1 MVIRTY
7 TTGISLSHIPRNQR
21 GIKRKKLA
29 AIVNQLCDENTKL
42 NVNKIRESI
51 NYLMFDKLK
60 NIRVC
65 DRLNLKDVAKGKYE
79 VNAMMKDFNNASN
92 HLHSGYNQLL
102 ITSKGYLNR
111 VSKVQE
117 FMEFLQSDKIEF
129 VKWILWGRSV
139 YTNQVLSKKWK
150 VKFTYVDR
158 MMAGVHN
165 TYFEDK
171 SLPCFAL
178 DISVQ
183 EFKGELSKFIQ
194 SFKVDTENKR
204 VFLNR
209 LEKIEKLFHLKQLDL
224 SFIPLGWKNLK
235 LWLDGNGLPRT
246 YLSAFIQ
253 ILSQVYLKHY
263 MRMINTIYTAK
274 IEELLTIPFSND
286 KEYKLPYLMV
296 SGPKYVVRRVN
307 NRFSWKSMQ
316 SKGFFELEFKFLED
330 KWKDSV
336 KVRVKASRKIRL
348 LQKKDIKLNT
358 MIVMPPR
365 NGNVNI
371 HLVFSGKIEK
381 FISTKHLKPRISNMK
396 KTDVIGVDIN
406 RRGEYA
412 IVTNLNIK
420 IPDDINRLSEH
431 WDRSLVMKT
440 GYQQLLERNLGKNQW
455 EKRRIYAREID
466 NLHKKIKN
474 IRKTYHLQLANFLGQ
489 QILSSEA
496 SHLVLENLDV
506 NTMNTRGALA
516 RAITSMA
523 DDTSLYAREVLA
535 LRLVG
540 VKCKLHFV
548 SPYHT
553 STKHANCGGKIKRSS
568 GNYDIAPCDLCHK
581 MVNTHLNAAINL
593 ASSTIRS

>member
-1 MVIRTY
+1 MRSY
-7 TTGISLSHIPRNQR
+7 TTGISLSHIPSNER
-21 GIKRKKLA
+21 GIQRRKLA

-60 NIRVC
+60 SIRVC
-65 DRLNLKDVAKGKYE
+65 DTLQLKDIAKGKYG
-79 VNAMMKDFNNASN
+79 VNALMKEFNNAPN

-102 ITSKGYLNR
+102 TISKGYLDR

-117 FMEFLQSDKIEF
+117 FMKFLHNDKIEF

-139 YTNQVLSKKWK
+139 YANQVLSKKWK
-150 VKFTYVDR
+150 LKFSFVDR

-165 TYFEDK
+165 TYFVDN

-178 DISVQ
+178 DISVE
-183 EFKGELSKFIQ
+183 EFQDELSKFIQ
-194 SFKVDTENKR
+194 SFNADTDNKKT
-204 VFLNR
+204 FLNR
-209 LEKIEKLFHLKQLDL
+209 LQKIEKFIQLNQLDL
-224 SFIPLGWKNLK
+224 SFIPLAWKNLK
-235 LWLDGNGLPRT
+235 LWLDVNGFPRT
-246 YLSAFIQ
+246 YLSAFMQ

-263 MRMINTIYTAK
+263 MGMINTINTAK
-274 IEELLTIPFSND
+274 IEELLTLPFSND
-286 KEYKLPYLMV
+286 KKYKLPYLMV

-307 NRFSWKSMQ
+307 NTLSWKSMQ
-316 SKGFFELEFKFLED
+316 SHGFFELEFKFLED
-330 KWKDSV
+330 KWQDSV
-336 KVRVKASRKIRL
+336 KVRVKASRKIRIL
-348 LQKKDIKLNT
+348 LKKKDIKLNT

-371 HLVFSGKIEK
+371 HLVISGNAEE
-381 FISTKHLKPRISNMK
+381 FIATKHLGQRELNVR

-412 IVTNLNIK
+412 IVSNLDVI

-431 WDRSLVMKT
+431 WDRVLDMKAR
-440 GYQQLLERNLGKNQW
+440 YQQLLETSDNQIQK
-455 EKRRIYAREID
+455 KRTYEREIS
-466 NLHKKIKN
+466 NLHNKIRN
-474 IRKTYHLQLANFLGQ
+474 IRKSYHLQLANFLGQ
-489 QILSSEA
+489 QIFCSEA
-496 SHLVLENLDV
+496 NHLILENLDV
-506 NTMNTRGALA
+506 TTMNTRGALA

-540 VKCKLHFV
+540 VNCKLHFV
-548 SPYHT
+548 SPYGT
-553 STKHANCGGKIKRSS
+553 SKKHANCGGKIKRSS
-568 GNYDIAPCDLCHK
+568 ENYDIAPCDLCHK

>member
-1 MVIRTY
+1 MRSY
-7 TTGISLSHIPRNQR
+7 TTGISLSHIPSNER
-21 GIKRKKLA
+21 GIQRRKLA

-60 NIRVC
+60 SIRVC
-65 DRLNLKDVAKGKYE
+65 DTLQLKDIAKGKYG
-79 VNAMMKDFNNASN
+79 VNALMKEFNNAPN

-102 ITSKGYLNR
+102 TISKGYLDR

-117 FMEFLQSDKIEF
+117 FMKFLHNDKIEF

-139 YTNQVLSKKWK
+139 YANQVLSKKWK
-150 VKFTYVDR
+150 LKFSFVDR

-165 TYFEDK
+165 TYFVDN

-178 DISVQ
+178 DISVE
-183 EFKGELSKFIQ
+183 EFQDELSKFIQ
-194 SFKVDTENKR
+194 SFNADTDNKKT
-204 VFLNR
+204 FLNR
-209 LEKIEKLFHLKQLDL
+209 LQKIEKFIQLNQLDL
-224 SFIPLGWKNLK
+224 SFIPLAWKNLK
-235 LWLDGNGLPRT
+235 LWLDVNGFPRT
-246 YLSAFIQ
+246 YLSAFMQ

-263 MRMINTIYTAK
+263 MGMINTINTAK
-274 IEELLTIPFSND
+274 IEELLTLPFSND
-286 KEYKLPYLMV
+286 KKYKLPYLMV

-307 NRFSWKSMQ
+307 NTLSWKSMQ
-316 SKGFFELEFKFLED
+316 SHGFFELEFKFLED
-330 KWKDSV
+330 KWQDSV
-336 KVRVKASRKIRL
+336 KVRVKASRKIRIL
-348 LQKKDIKLNT
+348 LKKKDIKLNT

-371 HLVFSGKIEK
+371 HLVISGNAEE
-381 FISTKHLKPRISNMK
+381 FIATKHLGQRELNVR

-412 IVTNLNIK
+412 IVSNLDVI

-431 WDRSLVMKT
+431 WDRVLDMKAR
-440 GYQQLLERNLGKNQW
+440 YQQLLETSDNQIQ
-455 EKRRIYAREID
+455 KKRIYEREIS
-466 NLHKKIKN
+466 NLHNKIRN
-474 IRKTYHLQLANFLGQ
+474 IRKSYHLQLANFLGQ
-489 QILSSEA
+489 QIFCSEA
-496 SHLVLENLDV
+496 NHLILENLDV
-506 NTMNTRGALA
+506 TTMNTRGALA

-540 VKCKLHFV
+540 VNCKLHFV
-548 SPYHT
+548 SPYDT
-553 STKHANCGGKIKRSS
+553 SKKHANCGGKIKRSS
-568 GNYDIAPCDLCHK
+568 ENYDIAPCDLCHK